1 MVQATLQI
9 NNASINNKIER
20 AEEALKQKLKENIE
34 SKAQAIVSWSPVDTG
49 AYVTSH
55 SIKANNTS
63 SRGRSKTS
71 RGKPRNQSTEGMRQQ
86 GLSNLSSDIQGIFS
100 GPLDG
105 LKKITFRND
114 SPHSQ
119 IVEHGGPNWRKPGYK
134 VYTKLRNLF

>member
-9 NNASINNKIER
+9 NKASIDRKIEE
-20 AEEALKQKLKENIE
+20 AEEILKEKLRRSIE
-34 SKAQAIVSWSPVDTG
+34 DKAEHIIAWSPVDTG

-55 SIKANNTS
+55 SVKANNTS
-63 SRGRSKTS
+63 SRGRSKSS
-71 RGKPRNQSTEGMRQQ
+71 RGKPRNQSHEVKKQE
-86 GLSNLSSDIQGIFS
+86 GLSNLLGDIQSIFS
-100 GPLDG
+100 APISN

-119 IVEHGGPNWRKPGYK
+119 VVEHGGPNWNKPGYK